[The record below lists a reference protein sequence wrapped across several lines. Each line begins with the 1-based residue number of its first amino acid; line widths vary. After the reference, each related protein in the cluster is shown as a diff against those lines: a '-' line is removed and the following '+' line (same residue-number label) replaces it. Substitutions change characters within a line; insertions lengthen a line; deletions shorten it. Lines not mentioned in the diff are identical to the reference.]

1 MANDR
6 PDMAQTG
13 KNPVVLG
20 RVSGIYGVRG
30 WIKLFSYTESR
41 EAILNYRKWLLKDGD
56 DWREVHLDQ
65 GKKHGKSVIA
75 CIAGITERDAAAGLI
90 GMDIAVAREDMPPLT
105 PGAYYWPDLEG
116 MAVVDGSGRSLGKV
130 SHLLATGA
138 NDVLV
143 VQGEQEI
150 LVPFVVDDVVK
161 DVDIE
166 QCVISVDWE
175 WD

>member
-1 MANDR
+1 
-6 PDMAQTG
+6 MAQTV

-20 RVSGIYGVRG
+20 RVSGLYGVRG
-30 WIKLFSYTESR
+30 WIKVFSYTEPR
-41 EAILNYRKWLLKDGD
+41 EAILNYSNWLLKDGG
-56 DWREVHLDQ
+56 DWREAQLDQ

-90 GMDIAVAREDMPPLT
+90 GMDIAVAREDMPKLA
-105 PGAYYWPDLEG
+105 PGEYYWSDLEG
-116 MAVVDGSGRSLGKV
+116 MEVVDASGRSLGKV

-143 VQGEQEI
+143 VLGEQEI
-150 LVPFVVDDVVK
+150 LVPFVVDEVVK
-161 DVDIE
+161 NVDAE
-166 QCVISVDWE
+166 KCVISVDWE